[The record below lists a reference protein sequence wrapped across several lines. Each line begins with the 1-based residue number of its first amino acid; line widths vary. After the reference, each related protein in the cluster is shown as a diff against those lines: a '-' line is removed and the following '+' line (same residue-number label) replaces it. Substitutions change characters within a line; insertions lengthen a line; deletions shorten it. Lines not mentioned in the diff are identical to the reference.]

1 LRCIISPHA
10 VDANLQLK
18 LYSRDGADLTFEFE
32 PRSEEAGISR
42 VNYPNGNSVEYFYSG
57 RALDAAQLC
66 KVEIFLKRLDAM
78 RGIG

>member
-1 LRCIISPHA
+1 MSPRA

-18 LYSRDGADLTFEFE
+18 LYSRGSADLPFEFE
-32 PRSEEAGISR
+32 PRGEGTGISR
-42 VNYPNGNSVEYFYSG
+42 VNYPNGNSVEYFCSG
-57 RALDAAQLC
+57 RALDAAQLR

>member
-1 LRCIISPHA
+1 MSL
-10 VDANLQLK
+10 
-18 LYSRDGADLTFEFE
+18 EFE

-57 RALDAAQLC
+57 RALNAAQLR
-66 KVEIFLKRLDAM
+66 KVGLFLKRLDAM